1 MRDWKFNHID
11 FSTYPVYMG
20 DDLGVFWSPQKTSF
34 KIWAP
39 TANQVELNLYEN
51 GKDGLPFSV
60 ISLEPDECGTWKTEL
75 AGGMNNNFVTLL
87 SDGKFAFAH
96 SGGSL
101 YCLDLASGKILWSDG
116 LSGYGYGM
124 ASLCFPSGGEAP
136 NIAAVQKIMNDR
148 RSSASG

>member
-1 MRDWKFNHID
+1 MNSDNILLLGLKHSVTA
-11 FSTYPVYMG
+11 FS
-20 DDLGVFWSPQKTSF
+20 KT
-34 KIWAP
+34 
-39 TANQVELNLYEN
+39 
-51 GKDGLPFSV
+51 DGRRL
-60 ISLEPDECGTWKTEL
+60 WKTEL